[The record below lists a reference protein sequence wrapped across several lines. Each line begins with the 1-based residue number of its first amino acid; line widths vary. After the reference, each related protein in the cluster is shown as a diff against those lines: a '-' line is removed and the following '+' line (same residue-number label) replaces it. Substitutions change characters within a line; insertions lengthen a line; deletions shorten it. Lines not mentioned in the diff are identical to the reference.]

1 MPQPLSRV
9 KPDADIRVRAT
20 ALPPDLCV
28 YITRTI
34 TAWAYND
41 HLLANMLCGFLN
53 AEYEVV
59 AAMYQSLVSGEARRA
74 ALYAAAKAA
83 VPQHLNLIVATIQ
96 STKASREERNHFA
109 HHVWAISEHLPDAM
123 ILVDPATLTE
133 PDVKL
138 RALAEKGLLK
148 PTITP
153 VGNVNRIQFPPMPV
167 PDRSKMM
174 VYREKDFQDAATNAE
189 TCTEVIKTLCRATH
203 RTQPDEAGRQLL
215 LREPRI
221 ARAFA
226 KLSPENAPPAHETP
240 PQETDSQ

>member
-9 KPDADIRVRAT
+9 KPDADIRVRAA
-20 ALPPDLCV
+20 ALPPKFCV

-83 VPQHLNLIVATIQ
+83 VPQHLNLIIATIQ
-96 STKASREERNHFA
+96 STKVSREERNHFA
-109 HHVWAISEHLPDAM
+109 HHIWAISEQLPDAM

-138 RALAEKGLLK
+138 RAMAEKGLLK

-153 VGNVNRIQFPPMPV
+153 VGNLNRIDFPPMPV
-167 PDRSKMM
+167 LDRSKMM
-174 VYREKDFQDAATNAE
+174 VYREKDFKDAATNAE
-189 TCTEVIKTLCRATH
+189 TCSVVFQALMRATN
-203 RTQPDEAGRQLL
+203 RTAPDEQERQLL
-215 LREPRI
+215 LGEPRI
-221 ARAFA
+221 ARALA
-226 KLSPENAPPAHETP
+226 RLSPESAPSTPETP
-240 PQETDSQ
+240 PQETDPQ